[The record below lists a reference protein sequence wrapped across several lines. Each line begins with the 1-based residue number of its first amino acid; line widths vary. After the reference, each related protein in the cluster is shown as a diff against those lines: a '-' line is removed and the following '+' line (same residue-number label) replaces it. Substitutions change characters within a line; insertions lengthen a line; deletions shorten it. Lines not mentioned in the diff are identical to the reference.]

1 MKFKNRLLAIL
12 IPVIILTA
20 QLTFPA
26 RARAA
31 ASTLSYTAMGDSLA
45 YGILDLSAGGYVPRY
60 GGYVQADTASTVF
73 LKNLGQNGWT
83 SARLLDALRTDANFR
98 SSVASSQVVTW
109 DIGGNDFLRNIDDY
123 QGGTCGGPDNQN
135 CLRDAATQFKANWNA
150 IIAEILSLRS
160 TGNTVI
166 RTMDIYN
173 PFVKAQK
180 ASDSWAADGGLND
193 FQVIK
198 PYLDD
203 ANKHIATTA
212 AANNIPCAKVYQAFN
227 GPGGDEDAKDKGYIS
242 VYDPSGVHPNELGHA
257 VIANLFR
264 GLGYVPLVGEP
275 MTVQLSQSA
284 YTVSEGAG
292 FINITATRTGDKSAP
307 ATVKYS
313 TSDATDANFQCAQ
326 VNTGAASRKCDYHI
340 AVGTLRFAAGED
352 TKQFTLSIVNDVYV
366 EGPETLTLTLTNP
379 VGATLGQNS
388 SVPLTIND
396 DDVVAGQPNP
406 VDDTRFFVRQ
416 LYVDLLSREPDPAGW
431 NGWTDRINLC
441 GQAGQAPPPCD
452 RVTVAGDGF
461 LRSGEFF
468 DRQFFVLR
476 LYRTGLGRILRYD
489 EVGDLAY
496 VSGFLTDSQLE
507 LNKQDL
513 VTEIVGRAE
522 FANKYNGLDNMQ
534 FVDTLLQTAGVSV
547 PADVRLAW
555 IASLN
560 GSTKTRA
567 QVFREISERQEVST
581 RYAHEAQVVSAYYGF
596 FTRNPDGAYLNYLQR
611 LDNGEITLGDLANA
625 FINAAEY
632 RSRFGQ

>member
-1 MKFKNRLLAIL
+1 MKIKNRLLAIV
-12 IPVIILTA
+12 IPVILLTA
-20 QLTFPA
+20 QLGFPG
-26 RARAA
+26 RASA

-45 YGILDLSAGGYVPRY
+45 FGILDLQAGGYVPRY
-60 GGYVQADTASTVF
+60 RGYVQADTGSTVF
-73 LKNLGQNGWT
+73 LSNLGQNGWT
-83 SARLLDALRTDANFR
+83 STRLLNALQTDANFR
-98 SSVASSQVVTW
+98 SSVANSQVLTW
-109 DIGGNDFLRNIDDY
+109 DIGGNDFLRNMDDY
-123 QGGTCGGPDNQN
+123 RNGTCGGPDNQN
-135 CLRDAATQFKANWNA
+135 CLRDAAASFKANWNA
-150 IIAEILSLRS
+150 IIVEILSLRS

-227 GPGGDEDAKDKGYIS
+227 GPGGDEDAGDKGYIS
-242 VYDPSGVHPNELGHA
+242 VYDPSRVHPNELGHQ

-264 GLGYVPLVGEP
+264 GLGYAPLTGEP
-275 MTVQLSQSA
+275 MTVQLSQPGYS
-284 YTVSEGAG
+284 VSEGAG
-292 FINITATRTGDKSAP
+292 SLNITVTRTGDTSAP
-307 ATVKYS
+307 ASVKYS
-313 TSDATDANFQCAQ
+313 TSDTTDVNFQCSQA
-326 VNTGAASRKCDYHI
+326 NTGAASRKCDYHI

-352 TKQFTLSIVNDVYV
+352 TKQFTLSIVNDVYA
-366 EGPETLTLTLTNP
+366 EGPEALTVTLTNP
-379 VGATLGQNS
+379 AGVALGQHS
-388 SVPLTIND
+388 SAPVTIND
-396 DDVVAGQPNP
+396 DDAASGQPNP

-441 GQAGQAPPPCD
+441 GQLGQAPPPCD

-476 LYRTGLGRILRYD
+476 LYRTGLGRILHYE

-496 VSGFLTDSQLE
+496 VSGFLTDAQLE

-513 VTEIVGRAE
+513 VNEIAGRAE
-522 FANKYNGLDNMQ
+522 FSNRYNGLDNTQ
-534 FVDTLLQTAGVSV
+534 FVDTLLQTAGVTV
-547 PADVRLAW
+547 PTDVRQAW
-555 IASLN
+555 IAALNGN
-560 GSTKTRA
+560 GSTRA
-567 QVFREISERQEVST
+567 RVFREISERQEVST
-581 RYAHEAQVVSAYYGF
+581 KYAHEAQVVSAYYGF
-596 FTRNPDGAYLNYLQR
+596 FSRNPDGAYLNYLDR
-611 LDNGEITLGDLANA
+611 LDRGEITLADLANA
-625 FINAAEY
+625 FVNAAEY
-632 RSRFGQ
+632 RQRFGQ

>member
-1 MKFKNRLLAIL
+1 MKLVNRLLAIAIPIL
-12 IPVIILTA
+12 ILSA
-20 QLTFPA
+20 QLSLPSKA
-26 RARAA
+26 SAA
-31 ASTLSYTAMGDSLA
+31 VAATLNYTAMGDSLA
-45 YGILDLSAGGYVPRY
+45 YGILDLERGGYVPRY
-60 GGYVQADTASTVF
+60 GSFVQADTGSTVL

-83 SARLLDALRTDANFR
+83 STRLLNALRTDANFR

-109 DIGGNDFLRNIDDY
+109 DIGGNDFLRNMDDY
-123 QGGTCGGPDNQN
+123 RNGTCGGADNQN
-135 CLRDAATQFKANWNA
+135 CLRDAAAAFKANWND
-150 IIAEILSLRS
+150 IITEIISLRS
-160 TGNTVI
+160 TGNTLI

-180 ASDSWAADGGLND
+180 ASDSWTGDGGLND

-227 GPGGDEDAKDKGYIS
+227 GPNGDEDAGDKGYIS

-257 VIANLFR
+257 VIASLFR

-275 MTVQLSQSA
+275 MSVQLSQSA
-284 YTVSEGAG
+284 YSVSEGAG
-292 FINITATRTGDKSAP
+292 SLNITVTRKGDKSAP

-313 TSDATDANFQCAQ
+313 TSDTTDANFQCSQ

-366 EGPETLTLTLTNP
+366 ESPETLTITLTNP
-379 VGATLGQNS
+379 VGVTLGQNS
-388 SVPLTIND
+388 TVPVTITD
-396 DDVVAGQPNP
+396 DDSGGAVNP
-406 VDDTRFFVRQ
+406 IDNTSFFVRQ

-431 NGWTDRINLC
+431 NGWTTRIDQC
-441 GQAGQAPPPCD
+441 GQPGQAPPPCD

-489 EVGDLAY
+489 EIGDLAY
-496 VSGFLTDSQLE
+496 VSGFLTDAQLE

-513 VTEIVGRAE
+513 VNEIVGRAE
-522 FANKYNGLDNMQ
+522 FAGKYNGLDNTQ
-534 FVDTLLQTAGVSV
+534 FVDALLQTADVTV
-547 PADVRLAW
+547 PTDVRLGW

-560 GSTKTRA
+560 NSSKTRA
-567 QVFREISERQEVST
+567 QVFREISERQEVSAK
-581 RYAHEAQVVSAYYGF
+581 YAHEAQVVSAYYGF
-596 FTRNPDGAYLNYLQR
+596 FTRNPDGAYLSYLQR
-611 LDNGEITLGDLANA
+611 LDSGEITLADLANA
-625 FINAAEY
+625 FINASEY
-632 RSRFGQ
+632 RQRFGQ